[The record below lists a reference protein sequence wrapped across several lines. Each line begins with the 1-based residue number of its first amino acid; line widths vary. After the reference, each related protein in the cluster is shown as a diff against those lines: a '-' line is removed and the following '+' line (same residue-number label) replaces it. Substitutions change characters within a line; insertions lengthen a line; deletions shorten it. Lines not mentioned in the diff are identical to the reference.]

1 MRKNIPLILALLGG
15 AAGFALRKWQLA
27 AGFEPETHLPIPGAP
42 SAMLLA
48 LLAALAAAGILAL
61 CWPNKQRLD
70 TASALSKARDNTVY
84 LTAVVLAAFLL
95 LVSGG
100 FELLNFSAGGVQDS
114 AGENR
119 ITMVASAVLPPLRIL
134 FCVAGLPSALL
145 WGKALYRGG
154 ETKEKLSLL
163 ALCLLFCL
171 WLITAYQTRAAD
183 PVIMDYVYEV
193 LAIVCSLL
201 GLYFIAGYSFQ
212 VGKPRRTVFF
222 CLMGAFFSLVTLAD
236 AHSYAE
242 MARYGFAVLFLP
254 AHAALILNQP
264 PAAPDPADGETGADT
279 RAETE
284 AE

>member
-1 MRKNIPLILALLGG
+1 MRKNIPLILALAGG
-15 AAGFALRKWQLA
+15 AAGFGLRKRQLA
-27 AGFEPETHLPIPGAP
+27 AGFEPDTHLAIPGAP

-48 LLAALAAAGILAL
+48 ALTVLVAAAVLAL
-61 CWPNKQRLD
+61 SWGNKERLPGP
-70 TASALSKARDNTVY
+70 AAFSKARDNTVY

-100 FELLNFSAGGVQDS
+100 FEILNFSAEYGKEI

-119 ITMVASAVLPPLRIL
+119 VSQIASAILPPLRIL
-134 FCVAGLPSALL
+134 FCVAGLPCALL
-145 WGKALYRGG
+145 WGKALYRG
-154 ETKEKLSLL
+154 EDIKEKLTLL

-171 WLITAYQTRAAD
+171 WLITTYQSRAAD

-201 GLYFIAGYSFQ
+201 GLYFISGYSFL
-212 VGKPRRTVFF
+212 VGKPRRSVFF

-242 MARYGFAVLFLP
+242 LARYGFSVLFLS
-254 AHAALILNQP
+254 AHAALLLNQP
-264 PAAPDPADGETGADT
+264 PLESVITEEKTDAEPG
-279 RAETE
+279 AETE